1 MPRPLPRCHPAPTT
15 GGAGPSGKPVVGL
28 SVRCGTMVAMSTHGG
43 VREFWAQLPTEG
55 RWLLSTVAVQTLG
68 RGLTLPFTVI
78 YLNEVRGI
86 ELGLAGLLMSL
97 IAVFA
102 LAVTA
107 PGGSLTDRLGARVM
121 LLLATTAQL
130 VGCVILAFA
139 TTPLTVALAFLFIGF
154 NFGISWPAFNALIA
168 AVVDGPA
175 RQQYFGINFAL
186 VNLGIGLGGVVGGM
200 VVDVDR
206 PATFT
211 AIFLADA
218 ASMLVPIV
226 LLLGPLR
233 HVHGRAEAPEHAS
246 DEPGSYLAILRQPSV
261 LWLTLLTFVATFVG
275 YGQMEA
281 GMPAFARGVAGVSTE
296 VIGFAFAVN
305 TAVIVGLQFLVLGRI
320 SGKRR
325 TRVFMV
331 MAGLWAVSWLA
342 LGLGGV
348 VPGSV
353 AASAAVIAFMALF
366 ALGET
371 MLQPTIPAITN
382 DLAPDHLRGRY
393 NAISAGAFQGGT
405 ILGPVVAGV
414 LLQHELA
421 GVYIGML
428 VGGCVAMTWLA
439 RLLERRITPA
449 VNGLQGEAVL
459 PESTGAPARGP
470 APGPVA
476 EPEPEPALATLP
488 PSGVDRQAPLS

>member
-1 MPRPLPRCHPAPTT
+1 
-15 GGAGPSGKPVVGL
+15 
-28 SVRCGTMVAMSTHGG
+28 MSTDGG
-43 VREFWAQLPTEG
+43 LRTFWAALPAEG
-55 RWLLSTVAVQTLG
+55 RWLLSTVAIQTLG

-78 YLNEVRGI
+78 YLHEVRGI
-86 ELGLAGLLMSL
+86 ELGLSGLLMSL

-102 LAVTA
+102 LVVTGPA
-107 PGGSLTDRLGARVM
+107 GSLTDRLGARVM
-121 LLLATTAQL
+121 LLLATASQA
-130 VGCVILAFA
+130 VGCVVLAFA
-139 TTPLTVALAFLFIGF
+139 TTPPAVALAFLFIGF
-154 NFGISWPAFNALIA
+154 NFGIAWPAFNALIA
-168 AVVDGPA
+168 AVVSGPA

-186 VNLGIGLGGVVGGM
+186 VNLGIGLGGVIGGI

-206 PATFT
+206 PETFT

-218 ASMLVPIV
+218 ASMLVPIA

-233 HVHGRAEAPEHAS
+233 RVHGRAEAPEHAS

-281 GMPAFARGVAGVSTE
+281 GMPAFARGVAEVSTG
-296 VIGFAFAVN
+296 VVGFAFAVN
-305 TAVIVGLQFLVLGRI
+305 TAVIVGLQFFVLGRI
-320 SGKRR
+320 NGRRR

-331 MAGLWAVSWLA
+331 MSALWAVSWVV
-342 LGLGGV
+342 LGLAGL

-353 AASAAVIAFMALF
+353 AASAAVLVFMGLF

-371 MLQPTIPAITN
+371 MLQPTVPAITN

-414 LLQHELA
+414 LLQHRLA
-421 GVYIGML
+421 AAYIAML
-428 VGGCVAMTWLA
+428 VAGCAGMMWLA
-439 RLLERRITPA
+439 LLLERRITLE
-449 VNGLQGEAVL
+449 VNGVTSTSGVGEASA
-459 PESTGAPARGP
+459 PEAGP
-470 APGPVA
+470 RPVA
-476 EPEPEPALATLP
+476 GSL
-488 PSGVDRQAPLS
+488 VDGQSPRS